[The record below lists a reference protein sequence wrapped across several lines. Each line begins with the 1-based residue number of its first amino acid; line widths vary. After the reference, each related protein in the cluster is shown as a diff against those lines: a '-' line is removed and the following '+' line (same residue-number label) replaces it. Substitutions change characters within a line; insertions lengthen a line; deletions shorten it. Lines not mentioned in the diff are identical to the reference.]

1 MTAPLTGIHVLDLS
15 WVMVGPASGRAL
27 ADLVADVIKV
37 ESSRRIDPVRTLGP
51 FKDVKAGPERLV
63 SYHNLNAGKRCITL
77 DIRKPQGRELV
88 LRLSEWADVV
98 LESFT
103 PGVLEELHL
112 AYRDLSARNPKII
125 MASTAILGQT
135 GPDAKGTSGVGTM
148 GAAMSGATYQF
159 GWPDRPPSGP
169 WGPWTDAV
177 TPRFIVASILAAL
190 HGRSRTERGCYLDLA
205 QAECGIQFLM
215 PAYYEFVANGRVPE
229 RRGSAGSPLAAAQGV
244 YPCAGK
250 DRWVAIDAAS
260 QDRWT
265 ALRSL
270 IGGALADPR
279 FDTIIGRLRNRDDLD
294 RAISDWTSPRESD
307 AIEAEL
313 QAAQIPAHVVSRA
326 LDLASDPDL
335 RHVGHLVKINDPV
348 IGECEIEGPRATFD
362 RTPTPL
368 TRRGPRIGEHTNEI
382 LREVCGL
389 SEPEIERLA
398 ADGIL
403 QCTFNGTIVGRPAVP
418 DR

>member
-15 WVMVGPASGRAL
+15 WVMVGPASGRTL
-27 ADLVADVIKV
+27 ADLGADVIKV
-37 ESSRRIDPVRTLGP
+37 ESSKRIDPVRTLGP
-51 FKDVKAGPERLV
+51 FKDGKMGPERSV

-77 DIRKPQGRELV
+77 DIRKPQGRDLV
-88 LRLSEWADVV
+88 LRLCEWADVV

-103 PGVLEELHL
+103 PGVLDELHL

-190 HGRSRTERGCYLDLA
+190 HHRSRTGAGCYIDLA
-205 QAECGIQFLM
+205 QAECGIQFMM
-215 PAYYEFVANGRVPE
+215 PAYYEFAANGRVPE
-229 RRGSAGSPLAAAQGV
+229 RRGAAGSPLAAPQGV
-244 YPCAGK
+244 YPCVGK
-250 DRWVAIDAAS
+250 DRWVAIDASA

-265 ALRSL
+265 ALRNL
-270 IGGALADPR
+270 IGGALADSR

-294 RAISDWTSPRESD
+294 RAIADWTRTRESD
-307 AIEAEL
+307 AVEAEL
-313 QAAQIPAHVVSRA
+313 QAARIPAHIVSRG
-326 LDLASDPDL
+326 LDLARDSDL
-335 RHVGHLVKINDPV
+335 RHVGHFVKIDDPV
-348 IGECEIEGPRATFD
+348 IGECEIEGARPSFD
-362 RTPTPL
+362 RTPNPP
-368 TRRGPRIGEHTNEI
+368 TRRGPRIGEHTTEI
-382 LREVCGL
+382 LRDVCGL
-389 SEPEIERLA
+389 SEQAIERLA

-403 QCTFNGTIVGRPAVP
+403 Q
-418 DR
+418 

>member
-1 MTAPLTGIHVLDLS
+1 MSSPLTGIHVLDLS

-27 ADLVADVIKV
+27 ADLGADVIKV

-51 FKDVKAGPERLV
+51 FKDGKTGPERSV

-103 PGVLEELHL
+103 PGVLEELQL

-190 HGRSRTERGCYLDLA
+190 HQRSRTGKGCYLDLA
-205 QAECGIQFLM
+205 QAECGIQFMM
-215 PAYYEFVANGRVPE
+215 PAYYEFVANGRLPE
-229 RRGSAGSPLAAAQGV
+229 RRGSAGSPLAAPQGL

-250 DRWVAIDAAS
+250 DRWVAIDAVS

-270 IGGALADPR
+270 IGGALGDPR
-279 FDTIIGRLRNRDDLD
+279 FDTIVGRLRSRDDLD
-294 RAISDWTSPRESD
+294 RAIAEWTHTRESD
-307 AIEAEL
+307 AVEAEL
-313 QAAQIPAHVVSRA
+313 QAARIPAHVVSRG
-326 LDLASDPDL
+326 LDLARDSDL
-335 RHVGHLVKINDPV
+335 RHVGHFVKIDDPV
-348 IGECEIEGPRATFD
+348 IGEVEIEGARAAFD
-362 RTPTPL
+362 RTPAAP
-368 TRRGPRIGEHTNEI
+368 TRRGPRIGEHTHEI
-382 LREVCGL
+382 LREVCGI
-389 SEPEIERLA
+389 SEQEIARLT

-403 QCTFNGTIVGRPAVP
+403 Q
-418 DR
+418 